1 VPVTV
6 GTFGSTLFSL
16 PLFPIRFNPFPLHLP
31 AASATVQSPLIPALP
46 HHAWGGRKPNGYSYG
61 LTLVVRHGR
70 HFACGNGIQQN
81 DRPLAAMTAYTLRLD
96 HLVVSARTLDEGTQ
110 YVADTLGAAP
120 AGGGAHPSMR
130 THNRLLNLW
139 GGAYLE
145 VIAIDPDADEPANA
159 RARLFAL
166 DDPATRARLESG
178 PYLSH
183 WVARV
188 ERPKNLALWQQQYP
202 QRISTVVPMTRG
214 DFTWGLSVPDDGAF
228 PSWQH
233 AGDGIVPTLI
243 QWSTALHPTQRLPE
257 SGIALRTLSAVH
269 PQADLIA
276 AHLDWLGAAH
286 LIKLAATDGAPALV
300 AEFETPGGLRTLK

>member
-1 VPVTV
+1 
-6 GTFGSTLFSL
+6 L
-16 PLFPIRFNPFPLHLP
+16 
-31 AASATVQSPLIPALP
+31 
-46 HHAWGGRKPNGYSYG
+46 
-61 LTLVVRHGR
+61 
-70 HFACGNGIQQN
+70 ACGNGIQQN

-110 YVADTLGAAP
+110 YVADTLGVAP

-214 DFTWGLSVPDDGAF
+214 DFTWSLTVADDGAF
-228 PSWQH
+228 PAWQG
-233 AGDGIVPTLI
+233 AGDGVVPSLI
-243 QWSTALHPTQRLPE
+243 QWDSPRTPSAVLPE
-257 SGIALRTLSAVH
+257 TGLALKALKGWH
-269 PQADLIA
+269 PQADIVAQQLQ
-276 AHLDWLGAAH
+276 WLGAAQ
-286 LIKLAATDGAPALV
+286 LIALEHTDSAPAL
-300 AEFETPGGLRTLK
+300 AADIETPGGLRTLK